1 MSETRLRLGETLVE
15 AGVITSETLKRAL
28 ELQKERQL
36 RLGTIL
42 LQEGFVTESQLV
54 QALSLKLSI
63 PWVSLWRIDIP
74 DELLD
79 MVPVNVA
86 EEFFLIPIYI
96 RTTKGGERALYVAMN
111 DPTDDNALRFV
122 TASAG
127 MPVKPMVAGPS
138 DLSAAIRFYY
148 YGEDDASPSIPPT
161 APPVVPLTGA
171 LSAESTGAP
180 PPPPP
185 SARGPS
191 NRPAPPPPSAPGPQ
205 PSEEEIEEIDDTELE
220 DEPEESEE
228 PVELVE
234 DAKEVATTEPVGQ
247 GSTDPAEGQPAPP
260 APDGAVADA
269 TADAEAEA
277 RQQAEDK
284 VFADKAAAQRE
295 AERRLFGVGR
305 ARPTKGFA
313 LTLLDGTQI
322 SFGPA
327 VKKKAASRLEPDA
340 RLTQED
346 LLAGLKAAAQ
356 GTVLDDFL
364 PSNRWE
370 AYTAALLGVLMR
382 KHLVFFE
389 EFMKELEAVMDK
401 PKK

>member
-1 MSETRLRLGETLVE
+1 MTETRLRLGETLVE
-15 AGVITSETLKRAL
+15 AGVITAETLKRAL

-79 MVPVNVA
+79 LVPVNVA

-127 MPVKPMVAGPS
+127 IPVKPMIAGPS
-138 DLSAAIRFYY
+138 DLSSAIRFYY
-148 YGEDDASPSIPPT
+148 YGEEQTPPSVAPPAS
-161 APPVVPLTGA
+161 PVVPLA
-171 LSAESTGAP
+171 AAPAAEPGAP

-185 SARGPS
+185 APAAKS
-191 NRPAPPPPSAPGPQ
+191 RPAKPPPPAPSPA
-205 PSEEEIEEIDDTELE
+205 PDKAREEVIQEIDEAELE
-220 DEPEESEE
+220 DDQPEEAGTDGG
-228 PVELVE
+228 PDGPG
-234 DAKEVATTEPVGQ
+234 DAGAPAVPEAVGQ
-247 GSTDPAEGQPAPP
+247 AAATGTAGEPP
-260 APDGAVADA
+260 AGDG
-269 TADAEAEA
+269 
-277 RQQAEDK
+277 
-284 VFADKAAAQRE
+284 VFADKTSAQRE

-305 ARPTKGFA
+305 DRPTKGFA

-322 SFGPA
+322 SFGT
-327 VKKKAASRLEPDA
+327 VKKRKPSSSLDPGA

-356 GTVLDDFL
+356 GTAVDGFL
-364 PSNRWE
+364 PSERWE

-389 EFMKELEAVMDK
+389 EFMKELESVTGK
-401 PKK
+401 PGK

>member
-1 MSETRLRLGETLVE
+1 MTETRLRLGETLVE
-15 AGVITSETLKRAL
+15 AGVITAETLKRAL

-79 MVPVNVA
+79 LVPVNVA

-122 TASAG
+122 AAAAG
-127 MPVKPMVAGPS
+127 MPVKPMIAGPS
-138 DLSAAIRFYY
+138 DLSSAIRFYY
-148 YGEDDASPSIPPT
+148 YGEEQAPPSVPPPAS
-161 APPVVPLTGA
+161 PVVPHPVASSGEAGA
-171 LSAESTGAP
+171 AP
-180 PPPPP
+180 PPPPSSTARSRP
-185 SARGPS
+185 SK
-191 NRPAPPPPSAPGPQ
+191 PPPPRPSAPTGGP
-205 PSEEEIEEIDDTELE
+205 PEDEIEEIDGAELE
-220 DEPEESEE
+220 DDQP
-228 PVELVE
+228 
-234 DAKEVATTEPVGQ
+234 GQ
-247 GSTDPAEGQPAPP
+247 IAQEGGSDTAEK
-260 APDGAVADA
+260 PDGPAVVDRVAAAD
-269 TADAEAEA
+269 TAGEA
-277 RQQAEDK
+277 QAADK
-284 VFADKAAAQRE
+284 VFADKTSAQRE

-305 ARPTKGFA
+305 ARPTTGFA

-322 SFGPA
+322 SFGH
-327 VKKKAASRLEPDA
+327 VKRQKASSLLDPGAK
-340 RLTQED
+340 LTQDD
-346 LLAGLKAAAQ
+346 LLAGLRAAAR
-356 GTVLDDFL
+356 GTDLDGFL
-364 PSNRWE
+364 PSDRWE

-389 EFMKELEAVMDK
+389 EFSKELEAITGK